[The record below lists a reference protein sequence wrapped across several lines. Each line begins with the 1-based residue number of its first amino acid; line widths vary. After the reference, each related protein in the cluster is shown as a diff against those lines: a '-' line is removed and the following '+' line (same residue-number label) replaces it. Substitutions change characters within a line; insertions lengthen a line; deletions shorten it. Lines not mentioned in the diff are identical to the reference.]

1 MKKLLLS
8 AGISLSMSIQ
18 VFAQKATV
26 FNTDGIAIH
35 GYDAVAFFTDS
46 KPEKGNVQFSYKW
59 QEVNWLFA
67 SNENLET
74 FKAAPEK
81 YAPQYGGY
89 CAYGT
94 ADGHKAPTEI
104 ITWTIADNKL
114 YFNYNKNVKNMWLKD
129 QKHLIEK
136 ADKNWPGIKDK
147 E

>member
-1 MKKLLLS
+1 MIVGVGLL
-8 AGISLSMSIQ
+8 MSVQ

-26 FNTDGIAIH
+26 FNTGGTAIH

-46 KPEKGNVQFSYKW
+46 KPEKGKAQFSYKW
-59 QEVNWLFA
+59 QDVNWLFA
-67 SNENLET
+67 SNKNLEA
-74 FKAAPEK
+74 FKATPEK

-104 ITWTIADNKL
+104 NTWTIADGKL
-114 YFNYNKNVKNMWLKD
+114 YFNYNNNVKSMWLKD

-136 ADKNWPGIKDK
+136 ADKNWPEIKDK